1 MATDFFRQMP
11 GSERGANR
19 ASRLAYL
26 LHIDLLLLT
35 LLLLLS
41 LLGLMVLYSANNH
54 SLEGIEKQAIYM
66 LLGFIIMMMVA
77 QVSQYTLQ
85 RLATILYGFTIV
97 LLLAVEFFGVGAKG
111 AQRWLTIPGLPRFQ
125 PSELAKL
132 TIPLMLATYFNRSN
146 LPPRAKHIVW
156 TLIMLAIPILLIAT
170 QPDLGTSL
178 LIAASGFTVLFV
190 AGLSWWYI
198 VGAISAF
205 IPVSLSMWF
214 YFMHDYQRQRLF
226 MLLNPEA
233 DKWGAGWNI
242 IQSTT
247 AIGSGGA
254 TGKGWLN
261 GTQSHL
267 DFLPEGHTDFII
279 AVFSEEFGFFGVII
293 LLTLYLAIVARCLW
307 ISNRAQDTFGRLLGA
322 TLTFTFFFY
331 VFVNMG
337 MVSGILPVVGVPLPL
352 ISQGGTAIISLM
364 IGFGILMSIATENK
378 SYTR

>member
-26 LHIDLLLLT
+26 LHIDLVLLT
-35 LLLLLS
+35 LLLLLA
-41 LLGLMVLYSANNH
+41 LLGLMVLFSANNH
-54 SLEGIEKQAIYM
+54 SLAGIEKQALYM
-66 LLGFIIMMMVA
+66 LMGIVIMLAMA

-85 RLATILYGFTIV
+85 RLAILLYALTIL
-97 LLLAVEFFGVGAKG
+97 LLVAVEFFGVGAKG
-111 AQRWLTIPGLPRFQ
+111 AQRWLDIPGLPRFQ

-132 TIPLMLATYFNRSN
+132 TIPLMLATYFHHSN
-146 LPPRAKHIVW
+146 LPPRAKHIIW
-156 TLIMLAIPILLIAT
+156 ALIIMIVPVLLIAT

-178 LIAASGFTVLFV
+178 LIATSGFTVLFV
-190 AGLSWWYI
+190 AGLSWRYI
-198 VGAISAF
+198 AGAISAI
-205 IPVSLSMWF
+205 IPISIGMWHF
-214 YFMHDYQRQRLF
+214 LMHDYQRQRVL

-233 DKWGAGWNI
+233 DRWGAGWNI

-247 AIGSGGA
+247 AIGAGGA

-279 AVFSEEFGFFGVII
+279 AVFSEEFGFLGVLA
-293 LLTLYLAIVARCLW
+293 LLTLYLSIAGRCLW
-307 ISNRAQDTFGRLLGA
+307 ISSRAHDTFGRLLGT

-352 ISQGGTAIISLM
+352 VSQGGTAIISLM

-378 SYTR
+378 SYSH